1 MYDIKKYIILLI
13 VALTL
18 SSCLS
23 EVLKPNDLKNCVVMT
38 KSEPQRIKFESYPM
52 CMIQYV
58 NLNDSTY
65 NTCYVHEFFA
75 KDWNVGDTIK

>member
-1 MYDIKKYIILLI
+1 MYNMKKNIILLMM
-13 VALTL
+13 ALTL

-38 KSEPQRIKFESYPM
+38 KSEACRINFGSHPM
-52 CMIQYV
+52 CMIQYI

-65 NTCYVHEFFA
+65 NTCYVHEFWA

>member
-1 MYDIKKYIILLI
+1 MYNMKKYIILLI

-23 EVLKPNDLKNCVVMT
+23 EVLKPNDLKNCVVVT
-38 KSEPQRIKFESYPM
+38 KSERM
-52 CMIQYV
+52 TIQFGSDYMYYLHYV

-65 NTCYVHEFFA
+65 NTCYVHEFWA